1 MEKIGSLITSA
12 VNYFVGLVLMW
23 FGRHTPQ
30 DIAFMVGSG
39 VAVVTLL
46 INVATFFIN
55 WHYRRKTLELQQKLA
70 QGVNL
75 EPDR

>member
-1 MEKIGSLITSA
+1 MKMEKVSSLI
-12 VNYFVGLVLMW
+12 NYLIGLVLMW

-39 VAVVTLL
+39 VAVVTLV

-55 WHYRRKTLELQQKLA
+55 WHYRRKTFELQSRSTK
-70 QGVNL
+70 GVNL

>member
-1 MEKIGSLITSA
+1 
-12 VNYFVGLVLMW
+12 MW

-39 VAVVTLL
+39 VAVITL
-46 INVATFFIN
+46 ITNVATFFIN
-55 WHYRRKTLELQQKLA
+55 WHYRRKTYELQRLR
-70 QGVNL
+70 GVNL

>member
-1 MEKIGSLITSA
+1 MEKVSSLI
-12 VNYFVGLVLMW
+12 NYLIGLVLMW

-39 VAVVTLL
+39 VAVVTLVT
-46 INVATFFIN
+46 NVATFFIN
-55 WHYRRKTLELQQKLA
+55 WHYRRKTFELQRRST

>member
-1 MEKIGSLITSA
+1 MEKISSLI
-12 VNYFVGLVLMW
+12 NYLIGLVLMW

-39 VAVVTLL
+39 VAVVTLV

-55 WHYRRKTLELQQKLA
+55 WYYRRKTYDLQRL
-70 QGVNL
+70 GVNG
-75 EPDR
+75 DGR

>member
-1 MEKIGSLITSA
+1 MEKISYVIKYLI
-12 VNYFVGLVLMW
+12 GLILMW

-39 VAVVTLL
+39 VAVITL
-46 INVATFFIN
+46 ITNVATFFIN
-55 WHYRRKTLELQQKLA
+55 WHYRRKTYELQRLR
-70 QGVNL
+70 GVSL

>member
-1 MEKIGSLITSA
+1 MEKINSL
-12 VNYFVGLVLMW
+12 VNYLIGLVLMW

-39 VAVVTLL
+39 VAVVTLV

-55 WHYRRKTLELQQKLA
+55 WHYRRKTWELQQALA
-70 QGVNL
+70 KGKGN
-75 EPDR
+75 EGR

>member
-1 MEKIGSLITSA
+1 MEKISSAISYLI
-12 VNYFVGLVLMW
+12 GLILMW

-39 VAVVTLL
+39 AAVITVA

-55 WHYRRKTLELQQKLA
+55 WHYRRKTYELQRLR
-70 QGVNL
+70 GVSL

>member
-1 MEKIGSLITSA
+1 MEKINSL
-12 VNYFVGLVLMW
+12 VNYLIGLVLMW

-39 VAVVTLL
+39 VAVVTLV

-55 WHYRRKTLELQQKLA
+55 WHYRRKMYELQRQNV

>member
-1 MEKIGSLITSA
+1 MEKISSVINYLI
-12 VNYFVGLVLMW
+12 GLILMW

-39 VAVVTLL
+39 VAVIRL
-46 INVATFFIN
+46 ITHGATFFFN
-55 WHYRRKTLELQQKLA
+55 WHYRRKTYELQRLR
-70 QGVNL
+70 GVSL

>member
-1 MEKIGSLITSA
+1 MEKISSLI
-12 VNYFVGLVLMW
+12 NYLIGLILMW

-30 DIAFMVGSG
+30 EIAFMVGSG
-39 VAVVTLL
+39 VAVITVV

-55 WHYRRKTLELQQKLA
+55 WHYRRKTYELQRQSV

>member
-1 MEKIGSLITSA
+1 MKMEKVSSLI
-12 VNYFVGLVLMW
+12 NYLIGLILMW

-39 VAVVTLL
+39 VALVTLV

-55 WHYRRKTLELQQKLA
+55 WYYRRRTWELQQALA
-70 QGVNL
+70 KGKGYEN
-75 EPDR
+75 R

>member
-1 MEKIGSLITSA
+1 MKMEKVSSLI
-12 VNYFVGLVLMW
+12 NYLIGLVLMW

-39 VAVVTLL
+39 VAVVTLVT
-46 INVATFFIN
+46 NVATFFIN
-55 WHYRRKTLELQQKLA
+55 WHYRRKTFELQRRST

>member
-1 MEKIGSLITSA
+1 MEKVSSLI
-12 VNYFVGLVLMW
+12 NYLIGLFLMW

-39 VAVVTLL
+39 VAVVTLVT
-46 INVATFFIN
+46 NVATFFIN
-55 WHYRRKTLELQQKLA
+55 WHYRRKTFELQRRSA

>member
-1 MEKIGSLITSA
+1 MEKISSLI
-12 VNYFVGLVLMW
+12 NYLIGLILMW

-39 VAVVTLL
+39 VAVITVV

-55 WHYRRKTLELQQKLA
+55 WHYRRKTYELQRQRV
-70 QGVNL
+70 QGVNI

>member
-1 MEKIGSLITSA
+1 MEKISSVINYLI
-12 VNYFVGLVLMW
+12 GLILMW

-39 VAVVTLL
+39 VAVITL
-46 INVATFFIN
+46 ITNVAAFFIN
-55 WHYRRKTLELQQKLA
+55 WYYRRKTYELQRLR
-70 QGVNL
+70 GVSL

>member
-1 MEKIGSLITSA
+1 MKMEKVSSLI
-12 VNYFVGLVLMW
+12 NYLIGLVLMW

-39 VAVVTLL
+39 VAVVTLVT
-46 INVATFFIN
+46 NVATFFIN
-55 WHYRRKTLELQQKLA
+55 WHYRRKTFELQRRSTK
-70 QGVNL
+70 GVNL

>member
-1 MEKIGSLITSA
+1 MEKINSLI
-12 VNYFVGLVLMW
+12 NYLIGLVLMW

-39 VAVVTLL
+39 VAVITLV

-55 WHYRRKTLELQQKLA
+55 WYYRRRMYELQRQNVKEA
-70 QGVNL
+70 NY
-75 EPDR
+75 ESR

>member
-1 MEKIGSLITSA
+1 MEKISSLI
-12 VNYFVGLVLMW
+12 NYLIGLILMW

-39 VAVVTLL
+39 VAVVTLV
-46 INVATFFIN
+46 INVATFLLTGTTGAKPMSWSVRN
-55 WHYRRKTLELQQKLA
+55 CRGEP
-70 QGVNL
+70 

>member
-1 MEKIGSLITSA
+1 MEKINSLI
-12 VNYFVGLVLMW
+12 NYLIGLILMW
-23 FGRHTPQ
+23 FARHTPQ

-39 VAVVTLL
+39 VAVVTLV

-55 WHYRRKTLELQQKLA
+55 WHYRRKTYELQRHQA

>member
-1 MEKIGSLITSA
+1 MEKISSVINYLI
-12 VNYFVGLVLMW
+12 GLILMW

-39 VAVVTLL
+39 VAVITVV

-55 WHYRRKTLELQQKLA
+55 WHYRRKTYELQQRMR
-70 QGVNL
+70 GVSL

>member
-1 MEKIGSLITSA
+1 MKMEKVSSLI
-12 VNYFVGLVLMW
+12 NYLIDLVLMW

-39 VAVVTLL
+39 VAVVTLVT
-46 INVATFFIN
+46 NVATFFIN
-55 WHYRRKTLELQQKLA
+55 WHYRRKTFELQRRST

>member
-1 MEKIGSLITSA
+1 MEKISSLI
-12 VNYFVGLVLMW
+12 NYLIGLILMW
-23 FGRHTPQ
+23 FARHTPQ

-39 VAVVTLL
+39 VAVVTLV

-55 WHYRRKTLELQQKLA
+55 WHYRRKTYELQRQRA
-70 QGVNL
+70 QEVSL